1 MIVLALD
8 TALEACSV
16 AVGNGDRLLAR
27 RYEECGRA
35 HAERLMPMIEAALGE
50 ASLDIS
56 VVTRIGVTV
65 GPGSFTGLRTG
76 LAAAR
81 GLALALSCPAIG
93 ITTCAALA
101 AGVATGAPLAIAI
114 DARRGEIYLAAYDGE
129 GVETL
134 SPRALALAAALPLLS
149 ALSRTWRVAG
159 SAAAALASTLAAARL
174 KASVVENAV
183 WPDAVHMLGLVAR
196 AVPEENPPR
205 PLYLRAVDAKRL
217 RETTP

>member
-16 AVGNGDRLLAR
+16 ALGNGDRLLAR
-27 RYEECGRA
+27 RYEECGKA

-56 VVTRIGVTV
+56 AVTRIGVTV
-65 GPGSFTGLRTG
+65 GPGSFTVLRTG

-101 AGVATGAPLAIAI
+101 AGVATGAPLAVAI
-114 DARRGEIYLAAYDGE
+114 
-129 GVETL
+129 
-134 SPRALALAAALPLLS
+134 
-149 ALSRTWRVAG
+149 
-159 SAAAALASTLAAARL
+159 
-174 KASVVENAV
+174 
-183 WPDAVHMLGLVAR
+183 
-196 AVPEENPPR
+196 
-205 PLYLRAVDAKRL
+205 
-217 RETTP
+217 